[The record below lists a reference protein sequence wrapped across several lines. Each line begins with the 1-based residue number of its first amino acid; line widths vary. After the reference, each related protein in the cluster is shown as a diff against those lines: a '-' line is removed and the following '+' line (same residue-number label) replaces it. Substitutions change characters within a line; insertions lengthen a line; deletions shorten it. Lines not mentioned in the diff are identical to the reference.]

1 MKEYKLTILT
11 PTYNRGVLLGRLYD
25 SLRQQTYR
33 KFEWIIINDG
43 ATDNTDEIVS
53 NFMNEGIISIKYR
66 KKING
71 GKPSAHNEG
80 VMLADSDLTIICDDD
95 DYFSKDALK
104 IIVDTWKE
112 FIQDNIIG
120 LIGYRGDEDGT
131 PLNECYFPKKRYGYI
146 QEIFPSG
153 KYFDTTQ
160 IYRTDM
166 LKRTLFPISPEE
178 KFVPEVWLWN
188 ELNKYGKLIII
199 HKVLEICKYRDDGL
213 TKTNAQTMWNNPKG
227 YSFYFL
233 QKYESSKGIKK
244 VKYYN
249 VYKGLRISTKSEY
262 KRDTPCS
269 LLGFPVFMYVFAR
282 RFNRWRKR

>member
-11 PTYNRGVLLGRLYD
+11 PTYNRGVVLKRLYE
-25 SLRQQTYR
+25 SLLKQTYR
-33 KFEWIIINDG
+33 SFEWVIINDG

-53 NFMNEGIISIKYR
+53 NFINEGIISIKYK

-95 DYFSKDALK
+95 DYFVKDALK
-104 IIVDTWKE
+104 IVVDTWKE
-112 FIQDNIIG
+112 FLQDDTIG
-120 LIGYRGDEDGT
+120 LIGYRGTKEET
-131 PLNECYFPKKRYGYI
+131 PLNDCHFPKKRYGRI

-153 KYFDTTQ
+153 QYFDTTQ
-160 IYRTDM
+160 IYKTDI
-166 LKRTLFPISPEE
+166 LKRTLFPITSEE

-188 ELNKYGKLIII
+188 ELDKYGKLIII
-199 HKVLEICKYRDDGL
+199 HKVLEICKYREDGL
-213 TKTNAQTMWNNPKG
+213 TKTNSQTMWNNPKG
-227 YSFYFL
+227 YSIYFL
-233 QKYESSKGIKK
+233 QKYEKTKGLKR

-262 KRDTPCS
+262 KRDVLCS
-269 LLGFPVFMYVFAR
+269 LLGFPIFMYVFAR
-282 RFNRWRKR
+282 RFSSWRKR